1 MTEQVI
7 EHVEDVVV
15 ELTETEIEAVAG
27 GSGTLSP
34 F

>member
-15 ELTETEIEAVAG
+15 ELNETEIDAVAG
-27 GSGTLSP
+27 GNGTLSP